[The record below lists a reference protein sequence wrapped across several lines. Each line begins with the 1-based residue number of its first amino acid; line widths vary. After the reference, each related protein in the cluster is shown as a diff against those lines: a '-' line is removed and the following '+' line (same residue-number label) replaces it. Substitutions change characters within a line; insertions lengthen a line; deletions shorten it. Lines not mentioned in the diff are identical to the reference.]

1 VTSGLSLDRFIP
13 AVRVEVD
20 GQLATPEHFAIAA
33 FDSYGHFTAMQV
45 RGHQVRGLD
54 LHFARLAA
62 AHQEMFLTELDLD
75 QVRSCIKHALA
86 PGPADASVRVLIRQ
100 PESEPMIMVTVRPA
114 GQMPAGPWRLQSVP
128 YQRVLAHLKRL
139 ADFGQAYFQR
149 EVQRAGF
156 DEALLAGPGDIICEG
171 SITNIGFFD
180 GSEITWPDAPVLA
193 GITMQ
198 LLDQTMARSGLKA
211 RRGPVTLT
219 DLGSYPAVF
228 VCNARG
234 IAPVGQIDSTRFDVD
249 ADLMERLQRSY
260 ESARWDLI

>member
-1 VTSGLSLDRFIP
+1 VTSGLSLDRSTP
-13 AVRVEVD
+13 VLRVEVG
-20 GQLATPEHFAIAA
+20 GQPATPEHFGVAA

-45 RGHQVRGLD
+45 RGHKVRGLD

-62 AHQEMFLTELDLD
+62 AHREMFLTDLDLD
-75 QVRSCIKHALA
+75 RVRACIKHALA

-114 GQMPAGPWRLQSVP
+114 GPMPAGPWRLQSVP
-128 YQRVLAHLKRL
+128 YQRVVAHLKRL

-156 DEALLAGPGDIICEG
+156 DEALLTGPGGTICEG

-180 GSEITWPDAPVLA
+180 GTEITWPDAPVLA

-198 LLDQTMARSGLKA
+198 LLDQSMAGSGLRA
-211 RRGPVTLT
+211 RRGPVTLAG
-219 DLGSYPAVF
+219 LRSYSAVF
-228 VCNARG
+228 ACNARG
-234 IAPVGQIDSTRFDVD
+234 IAPVGQIDSGCFEVD
-249 ADLMERLQRSY
+249 PDLMERLQRSY
-260 ESARWDLI
+260 DSVSWDPI